1 MKDQTRQSL
10 IEAARTLFIT
20 KGYEETTMIDVAV
33 LAGKG
38 RRTLYYYYGNKK
50 ALLRAVVE
58 AELDRI
64 IDILEA
70 VVEKDTPASEK
81 IVEFVM
87 SRLNN
92 VRHSIF
98 RNGSLRADFT
108 RYMRTIDSIR
118 AKCEKREIVL
128 IERILL
134 QGVHEGS
141 FHVEN
146 IHFMAQLIHYSA
158 KGLENP
164 YIRGEIAG
172 SNDEQMLHRMA
183 RKVILGALA

>member
-1 MKDQTRQSL
+1 MKDQTRQVL

-20 KGYEETTMIDVAV
+20 NGYDDTTMIDVAV
-33 LAGKG
+33 QAKKG
-38 RRTLYYYYGNKK
+38 RRTLYYYFSSKK

-58 AELDRI
+58 TELERI
-64 IDILEA
+64 IDVLEA
-70 VVEKDTPASEK
+70 VVEKDTPASDK
-81 IVEFVM
+81 IVEFVL

-98 RNGSLRADFT
+98 RNGSLRADFS
-108 RYMRTIDSIR
+108 RFMRTIDSIR
-118 AKCEKREIVL
+118 AKCEEREIEL

-134 QGVHEGS
+134 QGIHEGV
-141 FHVEN
+141 FHMEN
-146 IHFMAQLIHYSA
+146 YHFMARLIHYST

-172 SNDEQMLHRMA
+172 GNDMQMLQRTAYRVLM
-183 RKVILGALA
+183 GALK

>member
-1 MKDQTRQSL
+1 MKDQTRQAL

-20 KGYEETTMIDVAV
+20 KGYDDTTMIDVAV
-33 LAGKG
+33 QAGKG
-38 RRTLYYYYGNKK
+38 RRTLYYYYSSKK
-50 ALLRAVVE
+50 ALLRAV
-58 AELDRI
+58 AETELERI
-64 IDILEA
+64 LVILEA
-70 VVEKDTPASEK
+70 VVEKDIPASEK

-98 RNGSLRADFT
+98 RNGSLRADFV

-118 AKCEKREIVL
+118 SKCEKREIAL
-128 IERILL
+128 IEHILL
-134 QGVHEGS
+134 QGVHEGT

-146 IHFMAQLIHYSA
+146 IHVMAQLIHYTT

-172 SNDEQMLHRMA
+172 GNDTQMLHRVA
-183 RKVILGALA
+183 RKLILGALR

>member
-1 MKDQTRQSL
+1 MKDQTRQQL
-10 IEAARTLFIT
+10 IEAARTQFIT
-20 KGYEETTMIDVAV
+20 KGFDDTTMVDIAV
-33 LAGKG
+33 VSGRG
-38 RRTLYYYYGNKK
+38 RRTLYYYFPSKRS
-50 ALLRAVVE
+50 LLRAVVE
-58 AELDRI
+58 AELNRI
-64 IDILEA
+64 INILEA
-70 VVEKDTPASEK
+70 VVEKDTPAQDK
-81 IVEFVM
+81 IVEFVA

-118 AKCEKREIVL
+118 AQSENREIAL

-134 QGVHEGS
+134 QGIHEGT
-141 FHVEN
+141 FHIEN
-146 IHFMAQLIHYSA
+146 LHFMAQLIHYTT

-172 SNDEQMLHRMA
+172 SNDKNMLERTA
-183 RKVILGALA
+183 QKILMGALR

>member
-1 MKDQTRQSL
+1 MKDQTRQQL
-10 IEAARTLFIT
+10 IEAARTQFIT
-20 KGYEETTMIDVAV
+20 KGFDDTTMVDIAVAS
-33 LAGKG
+33 GRG
-38 RRTLYYYYGNKK
+38 RRTLYYYFPSKRS
-50 ALLRAVVE
+50 LLRAVVE
-58 AELDRI
+58 AELNRI
-64 IDILEA
+64 INILEA
-70 VVEKDTPASEK
+70 VVEKDTPAQDK
-81 IVEFVM
+81 IVEFVA

-118 AKCEKREIVL
+118 AQSENREIAL

-134 QGVHEGS
+134 QGIHEGT
-141 FHVEN
+141 FHIEN
-146 IHFMAQLIHYSA
+146 LHFMAQLIHYTT

-172 SNDEQMLHRMA
+172 SNDKNMLERTA
-183 RKVILGALA
+183 QKILMGALR

>member
-1 MKDQTRQSL
+1 MKDQTRQAL

-20 KGYEETTMIDVAV
+20 KGYDGTTMIDVAEQ
-33 LAGKG
+33 ADKG
-38 RRTLYYYYGNKK
+38 RRTLYYYFSSKK
-50 ALLRAVVE
+50 ALLRAV
-58 AELDRI
+58 AETELERI
-64 IDILEA
+64 IDVLDA
-70 VVEKDTPASEK
+70 VVEKDTPASDK
-81 IVEFVM
+81 MVEFVM

-108 RYMRTIDSIR
+108 RFMRTIDSIR
-118 AKCEKREIVL
+118 AKCEKREIAL

-134 QGVHEGS
+134 QGVHEGQ

-146 IHFMAQLIHYSA
+146 IHIMAQFIHYSA

-164 YIRGEIAG
+164 YIRGEIASG
-172 SNDEQMLHRMA
+172 NDVQLLHRMA
-183 RKVILGALA
+183 RKVILGALR

>member
-1 MKDQTRQSL
+1 MKDQTRQAL
-10 IEAARTLFIT
+10 IEAGRTLFIT
-20 KGYEETTMIDVAV
+20 KGYDDTTMIDVAV
-33 LAGKG
+33 QAGKG
-38 RRTLYYYYGNKK
+38 RRTLYYYFSSKK
-50 ALLRAVVE
+50 SLLRAV
-58 AELDRI
+58 AETELERI
-64 IDILEA
+64 IDVLDA
-70 VVEKDTPASEK
+70 VVEKDTPASDK

-98 RNGSLRADFT
+98 RNGSLRADFI

-118 AKCEKREIVL
+118 AKCEKREIAL
-128 IERILL
+128 IEKILL
-134 QGVHEGS
+134 QGVHEGQ
-141 FHVEN
+141 FHIEN

-172 SNDEQMLHRMA
+172 NNDMQMLHRMA
-183 RKVILGALA
+183 RKVILGALR